1 MARTLI
7 GVLCAAL
14 TAALGALILGEY
26 QFEGTLALIGGP
38 LFGLVIGEVLVSAG
52 KTRTAVVAAIGAA
65 LSFGGLV
72 WAGWISSGDGLEPI
86 RRGIWIA
93 AVLAAVAA
101 YVRTAGVPSRAGS
114 GPRE

>member
-1 MARTLI
+1 VTRTLLGI
-7 GVLCAAL
+7 LCAAA

-38 LFGLVIGEVLVSAG
+38 LFGLVVGEVLVSAG
-52 KTRTAVVAAIGAA
+52 RSRSVAVAAVGAA
-65 LSFGGLV
+65 LSFGALV

-93 AVLAAVAA
+93 AVLAALAA
-101 YVRTAGVPSRAGS
+101 FVRTADLRRVATDGAG
-114 GPRE
+114 